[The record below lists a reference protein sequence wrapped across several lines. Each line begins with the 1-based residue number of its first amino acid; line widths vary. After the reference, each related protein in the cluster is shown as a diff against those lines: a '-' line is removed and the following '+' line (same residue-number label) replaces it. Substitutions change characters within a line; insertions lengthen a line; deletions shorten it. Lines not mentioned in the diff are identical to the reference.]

1 MLAGSLGA
9 SRARPRQSQVDAQVL
24 GPRVEQRLDYHTRG
38 NGIAYVAPALGLA
51 GAGQSPQH
59 QDPLTSTTTTATT
72 TTTTTWQQG
81 RQKQLQQQQQHWWCV
96 WHGGQAQASQFKSA
110 DAIHSYPRAAVKLRT
125 GTCGTFEADT
135 DTDVW

>member
-9 SRARPRQSQVDAQVL
+9 FRARPRPSQVDAQVL
-24 GPRVEQRLDYHTRG
+24 GQRVGQRPEYHTTG

-59 QDPLTSTTTTATT
+59 QDPITITTTT

-96 WHGGQAQASQFKSA
+96 WLGGQAQASQFKSA
-110 DAIHSYPRAAVKLRT
+110 DAIHSYPRAAVKIRT
-125 GTCGTFEADT
+125 GICGTLEADA
-135 DTDVW
+135 DADVW

>member
-1 MLAGSLGA
+1 MLAGSLSA

-24 GPRVEQRLDYHTRG
+24 GPRVGQRLEYHATG

-59 QDPLTSTTTTATT
+59 QDPITITT

-96 WHGGQAQASQFKSA
+96 WLGGQARASQFKSA
-110 DAIHSYPRAAVKLRT
+110 DAILSYPRAAVKLRT
-125 GTCGTFEADT
+125 GICGTFEADT
-135 DTDVW
+135 DTDIW